1 MTAQLPPPPPPAAPA
16 PVPGEPE
23 QEPPG
28 SAQDRTELAWSRT
41 AIAFLAIG
49 GAILKKNVIAGSV
62 VLSLAVLI
70 WSLHRIFP
78 DPGAGAAADATRPR
92 QLLLV
97 TVTVTVVALIAL
109 GIAIVDR

>member
-1 MTAQLPPPPPPAAPA
+1 
-16 PVPGEPE
+16 
-23 QEPPG
+23 
-28 SAQDRTELAWSRT
+28 LAWSRT

-49 GAILKKNVIAGSV
+49 AAILKKNVVGGII
-62 VLSLAVLI
+62 VLALAVLI
-70 WSLHRIFP
+70 WFLHRIFP

-109 GIAIVDR
+109 GIAVLGR